1 MSTSKRRENIV
12 SVNVPQREI
21 DAASSCCDSN
31 MIMCSLVSQSGVSLF
46 IHDFNGNIIQVNQH
60 ACDSLGYSREEL
72 IKMNIADIELD
83 FDLESAQ
90 REWSKICTKFRYTLY
105 GTQRR
110 KDGTTFPVEV
120 ILNSSEWGD
129 EKLFLCIVND
139 LSERLEAETLL
150 KASEERYRTLIENM
164 NEGVLMTDNEDVI
177 LFANKR
183 ICEIY
188 GYSQD
193 ELIGK
198 IGYKILE
205 HPDSAQI
212 VASKKDFRLDGL
224 SDSYEVIGVK
234 KSGELINIA
243 INGAPIR
250 NNSGEVTGTVGI
262 IRDITRE
269 REIIKDLISAKE
281 RAEQSDKL
289 KSAFINNISHEIRTP
304 MIGILGF
311 GQFLTDPTLSE
322 SERIKYFNNVQAS
335 SQRLIQTVNDYMDI
349 AMIVSGTVEINPQ
362 KLFIKT
368 LVDKLAERCHSECR
382 DKGLDFELVLPVN
395 TSTDIIFSDE
405 ELLSKAIQKLID
417 NALKFTKKGKIT
429 FGYETNF
436 GEVSFFVKDTGVGI
450 AKDKLDAIFEVFTQE
465 DTTITRGF
473 EGSGLGLAIAKGLS
487 LILNGTISV
496 SSAKEGGSV
505 FSVSIPYNG
514 ANLAIQSKLPL
525 QEKDKNPERPL
536 VLVAEDDETNSAYL
550 EVVLKKAGCNTVR
563 AENGREAVDIC
574 RKNPDISLV
583 LMDIKMPVFSG
594 LDATREIRK
603 FRPVLPIVA
612 TSSFAQPGDE
622 FHIMSAGCTEYFPK
636 PVKPE
641 TLYRLVLKYTRK

>member
-1 MSTSKRRENIV
+1 MSSSKGNRKVGPFNIP
-12 SVNVPQREI
+12 NRKI
-21 DAASSCCDSN
+21 DPSASCCESN
-31 MIMCSLVSQSGVSLF
+31 MILCSLVSQSGVSLF
-46 IHDFNGNIIQVNQH
+46 IHDFDGKIIQVNQN
-60 ACDSLGYSREEL
+60 ACDSLGYSQEEL
-72 IKMNIADIELD
+72 LKMNIIDIELD
-83 FDLESAQ
+83 FDLEKAQ
-90 REWSKICTKFRYTLY
+90 KEWSKISSDFRHTLN
-105 GTQRR
+105 GTQKR

-120 ILNSSEWGD
+120 ILNCSEKSG
-129 EKLFLCIVND
+129 EKLFLGIVHD
-139 LSERLEAETLL
+139 MSERIETENRL
-150 KASEERYRTLIENM
+150 KASEERYRTLIETM

-183 ICEIY
+183 IGEIY
-188 GYSQD
+188 GYSPD
-193 ELIGK
+193 ELIGE
-198 IGYKILE
+198 IGYEVLE

-212 VASKKDFRLDGL
+212 VASKKDARLDGL

-269 REIIKDLISAKE
+269 KEIIDDLIAAKE

-311 GQFLTDPTLSE
+311 GQFLTDPSLTE
-322 SERIKYFNNVQAS
+322 QERIDYFNNVQAS

-349 AMIVSGTVEINPQ
+349 AMIVSGTVEVNF
-362 KLFIKT
+362 KNFFIKP
-368 LVDKLAERCHSECR
+368 LVDKLAERCLAECR
-382 DKGLDFELVLPVN
+382 DIGLDFELALPN
-395 TSTDIIFSDE
+395 NPCTDTIYSDE
-405 ELLSKAIQKLID
+405 VLLSKAIQKLID

-429 FGYETNF
+429 FGYEFNS
-436 GEVSFFVKDTGVGI
+436 GEVSFFIKDTGVGI
-450 AKDKLDAIFEVFTQE
+450 AKEKLDAIFEVFTQE

-473 EGSGLGLAIAKGLS
+473 EGSGLGLAISKGLTM
-487 LILNGTISV
+487 LLNGKISV
-496 SSAKEGGSV
+496 SSGKDSGSV
-505 FSVSIPYNG
+505 FSVSIPTKSDTP
-514 ANLAIQSKLPL
+514 LDKCKLPL
-525 QEKDKNPERPL
+525 RENDKNTNRPL

-550 EVVLKKAGCNTVR
+550 EVVLKRAGCNTVR
-563 AENGREAVDIC
+563 AVNGQEAVDIC
-574 RKNPDISLV
+574 RSNPDISLV
-583 LMDIKMPVFSG
+583 IMDIKMPVFSG
-594 LDATREIRK
+594 LDATREIRE

-622 FHIMSAGCTEYFPK
+622 FHIMSSGCTEYLPK